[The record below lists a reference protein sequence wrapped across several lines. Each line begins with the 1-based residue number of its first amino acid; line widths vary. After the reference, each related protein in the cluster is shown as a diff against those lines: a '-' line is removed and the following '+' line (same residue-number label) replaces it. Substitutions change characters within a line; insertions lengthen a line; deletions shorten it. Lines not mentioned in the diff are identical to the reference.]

1 MRRALVLLVGTL
13 ITVTGAAADGPSTI
27 VRFSPDG
34 PPGTGLSAM
43 GRARGHEY
51 LKTAAGD
58 EAGVWRGEAATF
70 GPSKAKYSEFMYFL
84 EGSVTLI
91 DRDGRQE
98 TFTAGDAVLVPRGT
112 EYTWKQAEAVRKYYV
127 VFDRDAAATAATAA
141 AEAQKPTFMRLD
153 PSALTGKAPAANG
166 RTTSHR
172 YYAGGDKS
180 SVGVWHTKP
189 HTGDGFHTT
198 KYAELMVFLEGSG
211 SLAMPDGKEQAFK
224 AGDVVLVPK
233 GASYKWKSEATRK
246 FWVIFDNQ
254 ASATE

>member
-13 ITVTGAAADGPSTI
+13 TMAAGAAADGPGTI

-43 GRARGHEY
+43 GRAKGHEY

-70 GPSKAKYSEFMYFL
+70 GPSTAKYSEFMYFL

-98 TFTAGDAVLVPRGT
+98 TFKAGDAVLVPRGA
-112 EYTWKQAEAVRKYYV
+112 EYTWKQAEAVQKYYV
-127 VFDRDAAATAATAA
+127 VFDHAASAGATTAA
-141 AEAQKPTFMRLD
+141 ADTKSPTFMRLD

-180 SVGVWHTKP
+180 SVGVWETKP
-189 HTGDGFHTT
+189 HAGDGFHTA
-198 KYAELMVFLEGSG
+198 KYAELMVFLEGAG
-211 SLAMPDGKEQAFK
+211 SLNIPGGKTQPFK

-233 GASYKWKSEATRK
+233 GASYQWKSETVRK

-254 ASATE
+254 ATATE